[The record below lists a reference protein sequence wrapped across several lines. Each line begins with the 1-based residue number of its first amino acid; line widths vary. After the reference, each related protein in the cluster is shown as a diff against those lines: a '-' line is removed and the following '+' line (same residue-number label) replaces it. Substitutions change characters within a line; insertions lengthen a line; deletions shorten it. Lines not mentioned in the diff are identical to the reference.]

1 MRGAEI
7 LIVLLLFPVLS
18 CTAQASRPT
27 PTPDL
32 PATVEALVG
41 RRLSEILTAPAG
53 APALTMTPSPTVTP
67 THSPKPPVDYITF
80 GSTKEDVLR
89 IQGEPTAV
97 LHEDWW
103 WWGNDSVTFD
113 PASNKV
119 QGWSNG
125 GGGLKVKIPTSNGST
140 HTQGP
145 LPDYITFGS
154 TKEDVLRIQGE
165 PTAVSHE
172 DWWWYGNDYILF
184 DGLAGRVVG
193 WENRFGNVKVKLK

>member
-97 LHEDWW
+97 
-103 WWGNDSVTFD
+103 
-113 PASNKV
+113 
-119 QGWSNG
+119 
-125 GGGLKVKIPTSNGST
+125 
-140 HTQGP
+140 
-145 LPDYITFGS
+145 
-154 TKEDVLRIQGE
+154 
-165 PTAVSHE
+165 SHE